1 MLGHKRSDGQLER
14 ATSSLVRVAALST
27 GGDGIGMGVAG
38 VRASSMANASS
49 GSNVAAGNNGPRR
62 RRPRAATARTQR
74 PPEEVAGN
82 DSRGAPKFQGSSS
95 GHWRDTVGNGGNVSQ
110 GCNNSNSTAGVGLTA
125 ESSSSNAIIIHV
137 IDEVKRVRKDF
148 PCSQAVLLQHMKYFE
163 SYLVGTTS
171 DDEVDISVHCDVDV
185 FQWLAEYMMDSSKIA
200 SLTADTVVSILIS
213 AEFLQISRLV
223 EECVSFMHKSL
234 NQVVRVPV
242 DLSCLSDELVRQLA
256 ARFTDD
262 ELEAVRDR
270 HDRLLSR
277 LYSHKL
283 KELLCSSGN
292 TLQQC
297 LRCRSLFTAEQ
308 HEGTICPKA
317 AVTFDFHGTVIA
329 QHVPNEGW
337 DVSQHLQHCHE
348 QLQMSWRETYWR
360 MWSHLQF
367 FRCGVCRRSF
377 SGAEFEHCSYHSE
390 QPVWRVPPQAHLGT
404 YPCCNQPALRF
415 GEALPQRVGCSARE
429 HKPDLRGESEGLAA
443 TFQKLLR
450 HRTLACIPFDKREV
464 DSSPQLSS
472 DRACSPAVEGCDD
485 CDGDGEVDASP
496 LRGDED
502 HEGEEDDI
510 GFAVVSE
517 GSSLVATSNLGWSK
531 VAWARTSAC
540 YCFAPPPEHCPL
552 GRQKRGRRPRPLLR
566 PVGHQ
571 GVNSGRRR
579 QVCGQSRGSAHSNR
593 NAVQTGGPCT
603 TKTIEQGTVQ
613 KDLEDTLP
621 DKAMHRCWPGPPPD
635 GTPTFFALELP
646 SCMSDEKKSEFKM
659 DMLREDDK
667 RRMDMLRAHLH
678 RKRHL
683 PRAAAAGH
691 SVGHPAA
698 SLSAA
703 AQRRSL
709 AWVGRTA
716 AGPNPS

>member
-1 MLGHKRSDGQLER
+1 VVE
-14 ATSSLVRVAALST
+14 A
-27 GGDGIGMGVAG
+27 
-38 VRASSMANASS
+38 
-49 GSNVAAGNNGPRR
+49 
-62 RRPRAATARTQR
+62 
-74 PPEEVAGN
+74 
-82 DSRGAPKFQGSSS
+82 
-95 GHWRDTVGNGGNVSQ
+95 
-110 GCNNSNSTAGVGLTA
+110 
-125 ESSSSNAIIIHV
+125 SSSNTIVIHV
-137 IDEVKRVRKDF
+137 IDEVKRVRRDF
-148 PCSQAVLLQHMKYFE
+148 PCAQELLLQHMKYFE
-163 SYLVGTTS
+163 SYLAGTTS

-185 FQWLAEYMMDSSKIA
+185 FQWLAEYMKDVSKIE
-200 SLTADTVVSILIS
+200 SFTADTVVSILIS

-242 DLSCLSDELVRQLA
+242 DLSCVSDELVQQLA
-256 ARFTDD
+256 ATFTDD

-283 KELLCSSGN
+283 KELLCSSDN

-390 QPVWRVPPQAHLGT
+390 QPIWREPPQAHLGT

-415 GEALPQRVGCSARE
+415 GEAVPQRVGCCARE
-429 HKPDLRGESEGLAA
+429 HKPDFRGESEGLAA

-450 HRTLACIPFDKREV
+450 HRSLACIPFEKREV
-464 DSSPQLSS
+464 DSSPPLSS
-472 DRACSPAVEGCDD
+472 DRACSPAVDGCDD
-485 CDGDGEVDASP
+485 GEGDGEVDASP
-496 LRGDED
+496 VGGDED
-502 HEGEEDDI
+502 HEGEEDDGGSAI
-510 GFAVVSE
+510 LAE
-517 GSSLVATSNLGWSK
+517 GSSLGATNNLGWRK
-531 VAWARTSAC
+531 VAWAYTSAG
-540 YCFAPPPEHCPL
+540 YCFAPPPEHCPP
-552 GRQKRGRRPRPLLR
+552 GRPKRGRRPRPTPR

-571 GVNSGRRR
+571 GVNAGRRR
-579 QVCGQSRGSAHSNR
+579 QACGQSRGSAHSSR
-593 NAVQTGGPCT
+593 NAVQTGGSFT
-603 TKTIEQGTVQ
+603 TATSSVQ
-613 KDLEDTLP
+613 KDSEDTLP

-635 GTPTFFALELP
+635 GTPSFFALELP
-646 SCMSDEKKSEFKM
+646 SGMSDEKKSEYRM
-659 DMLREDDK
+659 DMLREDDR
-667 RRMDMLRAHLH
+667 RRMDILRAHLH
-678 RKRHL
+678 RQRQL
-683 PRAAAAGH
+683 PSAAAGR
-691 SVGHPAA
+691 SIGHPAA

-716 AGPNPS
+716 AGPNQS